1 VAQRSWGGTGLIK
14 VRQKRI
20 DEEAFM
26 KMRGEVLALWP
37 TGKDVDLEEA
47 VEYQK
52 ALPDSKRFHKI
63 LQRTHDEG
71 AIMIFPRQGTP
82 LVEDEIALIRSLNE
96 LGIYLIPLTTDS
108 YTRNLQLDKVE
119 RGLRESMS
127 TGKAAL
133 NGYPIVN
140 HGVKTNRKV
149 VEATEGALDP
159 RSSRVGQALVAEIAF
174 ASGMTAMP
182 NSFFGWI
189 AGYDKKATVE
199 ECIET
204 AQYSGR
210 LIGLYADRGA
220 IITTDCH
227 GWLPNFVIPMSVNMA
242 TQIIEALI
250 SAEQGVKSVFPQVNI
265 QGCLTQD
272 LGDMRALPKLMR
284 RYLDQFGYTNVMIP
298 GIFGSQ
304 SPLFP
309 FPQDLGSAF
318 GYIGYTA
325 VAAALGGVDVCGMKT
340 VDEAA
345 GVPSMDSHRESY
357 RAAQWIFGV
366 MEDQRFEV
374 DEKAVR
380 QEEDVAVAEVT
391 AILEKVVELGDGDI
405 AVGTVKAVEAGVLD
419 SPMSINI
426 HAQDKVLGI
435 RDKDGA
441 SRYLEFGNL
450 PIPEEI
456 KDFHRQKV
464 AEREEA
470 EGREM
475 DYYAAVDDFWAVSK
489 GRLKG
494 SPGQSAGASSDR

>member
-1 VAQRSWGGTGLIK
+1 MIK
-14 VRQKRI
+14 VKQQRI
-20 DEEAFM
+20 DEDVFM
-26 KMRGEVLALWP
+26 EKRKEVLALWP
-37 TGKDVDLEEA
+37 TGKEVDLEEA
-47 VEYQK
+47 VEYQR
-52 ALPDSKRFHKI
+52 ALPDSKRFHKV
-63 LQRTHDEG
+63 LQKAHEEG
-71 AIMIFPRQGTP
+71 RMMLFPRQGTP
-82 LVEDEIALIRSLNE
+82 LVDDEIALIRSLNE
-96 LGIYLIPLTTDS
+96 LGIYLIPFTTDS

-119 RGLRESMS
+119 QGLQESIR
-127 TGKAAL
+127 TGKPAL
-133 NGYPIVN
+133 NGYPIIN

-159 RSSRVGQALVAEIAF
+159 RSSRIGQALVAEIAF

-210 LIGLYADRGA
+210 LIGYYADHGV

-242 TQIIEALI
+242 TQIIEALV
-250 SAEQGVKSVFPQVNI
+250 SAEQGVKSVFPQVNM
-265 QGCLTQD
+265 QGCLHQD
-272 LGDMRALPKLMR
+272 LADMRVLPKLLR
-284 RYLDQFGYTNVMIP
+284 HYLDKFGHSDVMIP
-298 GIFGSQ
+298 GVFGSQ

-325 VAAALGGVDVCGMKT
+325 MTAALGRLDVCSVKT

-345 GVPSMDSHRESY
+345 GVPSMDSHRQSY
-357 RAAQWIFGV
+357 LAAQWIFGV
-366 MEDQRFEV
+366 MKGQDF
-374 DEKAVR
+374 DIDNAAVR
-380 QEEDVAVAEVT
+380 QEEEVCTAEVT
-391 AILEKVVELGDGDI
+391 AILDKVIELGAGDI

-435 RDKDGA
+435 RDKNGA
-441 SRYLEFGNL
+441 CRYLEFGNL
-450 PIPEEI
+450 PIPEDV

-464 AEREEA
+464 AEREQA
-470 EGREM
+470 EGRKL
-475 DYYAAVDDFWAVSK
+475 DYYASIDDFWAISK

-494 SPGQSAGASSDR
+494 LPGVQS

>member
-1 VAQRSWGGTGLIK
+1 MGGAALIS
-14 VRQKRI
+14 VRQQRI

-26 KMRGEVLALWP
+26 KMRREVLAIWP
-37 TGKDVDLEEA
+37 TGKEVDLEEA
-47 VEYQK
+47 VAYQL
-52 ALPDSKRFHKI
+52 ALPDDRRFHKI
-63 LQRTHDEG
+63 LQRMHEEG
-71 AIMIFPRQGTP
+71 RVSLFPRQGTP

-96 LGIYLIPLTTDS
+96 LGIYLIPFTTDS

-119 RGLRESMS
+119 KGLQESVR

-159 RSSRVGQALVAEIAF
+159 RSSRLGQALVSEIAF

-204 AQYSGR
+204 AQYTGR
-210 LIGLYADRGA
+210 LIGYYADQGVT
-220 IITTDCH
+220 ITTDCH
-227 GWLPNFVIPMSVNMA
+227 GWLPNFVVPMSVNMA

-265 QGCLTQD
+265 QGCLVQD
-272 LGDMRALPKLMR
+272 LGDMRVLPKLMR
-284 RYLDQFGYTNVMIP
+284 RYLDRFGHTDVMIP
-298 GIFGSQ
+298 GVFGSQ
-304 SPLFP
+304 SPLYP
-309 FPQDLGSAF
+309 FPQELGSAF

-325 VAAALGGVDVCGMKT
+325 VVAALGGVDVCSVKT

-345 GVPSMDSHRESY
+345 GVPSEESHRESY
-357 RAAQWIFGV
+357 RAAQWIFGA
-366 MEDQRFEV
+366 MHDQEIEM
-374 DEKAVR
+374 DNEAIR
-380 QEEDVAVAEVT
+380 QEVEVAAAEVE
-391 AILEKVVELGDGDI
+391 AILEKVLDLGEGDV

-435 RDKDGA
+435 RDNDGA
-441 SRYLEFGNL
+441 CRYLEFGNL
-450 PIPEEI
+450 PIPEDI

-464 AEREEA
+464 AEREKA
-470 EGREM
+470 EGRKL
-475 DYYAAVDDFWAVSK
+475 DYYAAIDDFWAISN

-494 SPGQSAGASSDR
+494 LPAVRS

>member
-1 VAQRSWGGTGLIK
+1 MTDRSGAIAVK
-14 VRQKRI
+14 QQRI
-20 DEEAFM
+20 DEDAFM
-26 KMRGEVLALWP
+26 AKRKEVLALWP
-37 TGKDVDLEEA
+37 TGKEVDLDEA
-47 VEYQK
+47 VAYQK
-52 ALPDSKRFHKI
+52 ALPDNRRFHKI
-63 LQRTHDEG
+63 LQRFHEEKKLTL
-71 AIMIFPRQGTP
+71 FPRQGTP
-82 LVEDEIALIRSLNE
+82 LVDDEIALIRSLND
-96 LGIYLIPLTTDS
+96 LGIYLIPFTTDS

-119 RGLRESMS
+119 RGLEESIK
-127 TGKAAL
+127 TGRPAL
-133 NGYPIVN
+133 NGYPIIN

-159 RSSRVGQALVAEIAF
+159 RSSRIGQALVAEIAF

-210 LIGLYADRGA
+210 LIGYYADQGV

-242 TQIIEALI
+242 TQIIESLI
-250 SAEQGVKSVFPQVNI
+250 SAEQGVKSVFPQVNL
-265 QGCLTQD
+265 QGCLAQD
-272 LGDMRALPKLMR
+272 LGDMRVLPMLMR
-284 RYLDQFGYTNVMIP
+284 QYLDRFGYTDVTIP
-298 GIFGSQ
+298 GVFASQ

-325 VAAALGGVDVCGMKT
+325 TVAALGEVNVVGMKT

-345 GVPSMDSHRESY
+345 GVPSMDSHRQSY
-357 RAAQWIFGV
+357 LAAQWIFGV
-366 MEDQRFEV
+366 MEGQEFEV
-374 DEKAVR
+374 DNAAIR
-380 QEEDVAVAEVT
+380 QEEEVAAAEVT
-391 AILEKVVELGDGDI
+391 AILDKVLEMGAGDI
-405 AVGTVKAVEAGVLD
+405 AVGTIKAVEAGVLD

-435 RDKDGA
+435 RDRNGA
-441 SRYLEFGNL
+441 CRYLEFGNL

-464 AEREEA
+464 AEREAA
-470 EGREM
+470 EGRTL
-475 DYYAAVDDFWAVSK
+475 DYYAAIDDFWAISK

-494 SPGQSAGASSDR
+494 LPGRR

>member
-1 VAQRSWGGTGLIK
+1 MIK
-14 VRQKRI
+14 VKQQRMDEDVFMEKR
-20 DEEAFM
+20 
-26 KMRGEVLALWP
+26 KEVLAVWP
-37 TGKDVDLEEA
+37 TGKEVDLEEA

-52 ALPDSKRFHKI
+52 SLPDSKRFYKI
-63 LQRTHDEG
+63 LQKYHEEG
-71 AIMIFPRQGTP
+71 RISLFPRQGTP

-96 LGIYLIPLTTDS
+96 LDIHLLPFTTDS

-119 RGLRESMS
+119 KGLQESS
-127 TGKAAL
+127 KTGRAAL
-133 NGYPIVN
+133 NGWPIIN

-149 VEATEGALDP
+149 VEACDGALDP
-159 RSSRVGQALVAEIAF
+159 RSSRIGQSMVAEIAF
-174 ASGMTAMP
+174 ASGMNAFP

-204 AQYSGR
+204 AQYTGR
-210 LIGLYADRGA
+210 LIGYYADHGV

-242 TQIIEALI
+242 TQIIECLI
-250 SAEQGVKSVFPQVNI
+250 SAEQGVKSVFPQVNM
-265 QGCLTQD
+265 QGCLFQD
-272 LGDMRALPKLMR
+272 LADFRALPKLMR
-284 RYLDQFGYTNVMIP
+284 KYLDKFGHEDVIIP
-298 GIFGSQ
+298 GVFGSQ

-309 FPQDLGSAF
+309 FPQEMGSAF

-325 VAAALGGVDVCGMKT
+325 VTAAMGGCDAVSVKT

-357 RAAQWIFGV
+357 LAAKWILGV
-366 MEDQRFEV
+366 LQDQELRIEN
-374 DEKAVR
+374 DIID
-380 QEEDVAVAEVT
+380 QEEEVTTAEVT
-391 AILEKVVELGDGDI
+391 AILDKVLELGDGDI

-419 SPMSINI
+419 SPMSINV

-435 RDKDGA
+435 RDKMGA
-441 SRYLEFGNL
+441 CRYLDFGNL

-470 EGREM
+470 EGRKL
-475 DYYAAVDDFWAVSK
+475 DYYASIEDFWGISK

-494 SPGQSAGASSDR
+494 VPTK

>member
-1 VAQRSWGGTGLIK
+1 MIK
-14 VRQKRI
+14 VRQQRM
-20 DEEAFM
+20 DEDLFLKKHE
-26 KMRGEVLALWP
+26 EVLSIWP
-37 TGKDVDLEEA
+37 TGKDVDLAEA
-47 VEYQK
+47 VAYQK

-63 LQRTHDEG
+63 LQRSHEEG
-71 AIMIFPRQGTP
+71 RISLFPRQGTP
-82 LVEDEIALIRSLNE
+82 LVDDEIAMIRSLNE
-96 LGIYLIPLTTDS
+96 LGIHLLPFTTDS

-119 RGLRESMS
+119 RGLQESIK

-133 NGYPIVN
+133 NGYPIIN

-149 VEATEGALDP
+149 VEACDGALDP
-159 RSSRVGQALVAEIAF
+159 RSSRIGQAMVAEIAF
-174 ASGMTAMP
+174 ASGMNAFP

-204 AQYSGR
+204 AQYTGR
-210 LIGLYADRGA
+210 LIGYYADQGVT
-220 IITTDCH
+220 ITTDTH

-242 TQIIEALI
+242 TQIIESLI
-250 SAEQGVKSVFPQVNI
+250 SATQGVKSVFCQANI
-265 QGCLTQD
+265 QGCLAQD
-272 LGDMRALPKLMR
+272 LADIRVLPKLMR
-284 RYLDQFGYTNVMIP
+284 EYLDRFGHTDVTIA
-298 GIFGSQ
+298 GVFGSQ

-309 FPQDLGSAF
+309 FPQEMGSAF

-325 VAAALGGVDVCGMKT
+325 LTAALGGCDVVSVKT

-357 RAAQWIFGV
+357 LAAQWILGV
-366 MEDQRFEV
+366 WRDQELEV
-374 DEKAVR
+374 DNDAIR
-380 QEEDVAVAEVT
+380 QEEEVATVEVR
-391 AILEKVVELGDGDI
+391 AILEKVLELGDGDL
-405 AVGTVKAVEAGVLD
+405 AVGTIKAVEAGVLD

-435 RDKDGA
+435 RDNGGA
-441 SRYLEFGNL
+441 CRYLDFGNL

-464 AEREEA
+464 GERESA
-470 EGREM
+470 EGRKM
-475 DYYAAVDDFWAVSK
+475 DYYAAIDDFWAISK

-494 SPGQSAGASSDR
+494 LPSGPA